1 MVLSQTTIRRF
12 GVMPLRIPRV
22 ILRIAPGPAWET
34 GLPEDQPGWDAH
46 AEFIDDLIERGVF
59 VMGGPYTNKRGSMSL
74 WEGMSADEVRQT
86 MQSDPF
92 VLNGVFE
99 IEDVADWTV
108 YVDTRIE

>member
-1 MVLSQTTIRRF
+1 
-12 GVMPLRIPRV
+12 MPLRIPRV
-22 ILRIAPGPAWET
+22 VLRIRPGPAWT
-34 GLPEDQPGWDAH
+34 RGLPEEQPGWDAH

-59 VMGGPYTNKRGSMSL
+59 IMGGPYADRLGSMSL
-74 WEGMSADEVRQT
+74 WEGVNANEVRRV
-86 MQSDPF
+86 MESDPF